1 MTDLIPP
8 GIHSP
13 VLHSSQRVRRRTRLP
28 VSLIALIVVIGA
40 FPATAEDGR
49 GRWLHHEKMVGNMA
63 VERTRQER
71 ERLVQARPRGLA
83 NASREPFRDCAACPA
98 LVAIEPGRFLMGPQE
113 NSRCRDENDPVVEVT
128 IAHPFAA
135 GVFEVT
141 VDEWAACRREG
152 ECTHDPREAGSE
164 RANRPV
170 TDVSWE
176 DAQQYVRWLSAKTG
190 ERYRLLS
197 EAEWLYVASQRKD
210 GTNWYP
216 FRWSSRGPNRFG
228 LHALGGSVMEWLD
241 EPGSRCFTEAP
252 NPSRQ
257 NDDLRIL
264 RGPSDCY
271 FPRSF
276 CRSIRAPAFRSERD
290 ECFGFR
296 VARELGE

>member
-1 MTDLIPP
+1 M
-8 GIHSP
+8 
-13 VLHSSQRVRRRTRLP
+13 
-28 VSLIALIVVIGA
+28 
-40 FPATAEDGR
+40 
-49 GRWLHHEKMVGNMA
+49 
-63 VERTRQER
+63 
-71 ERLVQARPRGLA
+71 
-83 NASREPFRDCAACPA
+83 
-98 LVAIEPGRFLMGPQE
+98 
-113 NSRCRDENDPVVEVT
+113 
-128 IAHPFAA
+128 
-135 GVFEVT
+135 
-141 VDEWAACRREG
+141 
-152 ECTHDPREAGSE
+152 
-164 RANRPV
+164 

-176 DAQQYVRWLSAKTG
+176 DAQQYVRWLSVKTG

-216 FRWSSRGPNRFG
+216 FRWSSPGPNRFG

-252 NPSRQ
+252 DPSRQ

-276 CRSIRAPAFRSERD
+276 YRSIRAPAFRSERD

-296 VARELGE
+296 VARELGKMGDRGVGVQDLERVVRRCRHYRPRDASQHLGLSSGNHTERQFADGQIPERRLGGSDWIEAHVDAIR